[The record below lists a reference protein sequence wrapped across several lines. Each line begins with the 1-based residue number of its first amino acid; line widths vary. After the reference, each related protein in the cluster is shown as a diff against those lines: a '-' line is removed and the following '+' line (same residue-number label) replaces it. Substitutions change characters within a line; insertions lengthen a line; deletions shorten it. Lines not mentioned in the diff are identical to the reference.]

1 MIKCVIFDF
10 GDTLVN
16 TKRKTL
22 EAHMVEYARF
32 LNKHGFYFSS
42 DKVIVAHKAT
52 EKMWNSFD
60 EKSKQIRRLWEK
72 TFLKALGVNPTNK
85 LRSAME
91 KAYYYF
97 RIKNDKL
104 MPNTIKTLKKL
115 KEGGIRLCVVTNTK
129 TNANYVLAKRFK
141 LLPYFDYFLMSHKEG
156 TIKSELTIFKRLLKK
171 LNKERKNKIKPSEC
185 LMVGNN
191 LNEDTAASQIGMKTA
206 ILNKY
211 AYVNKKKVFFA
222 PDYYINDLSEIVSIV
237 AELTAGES
245 L

>member
-1 MIKCVIFDF
+1 MIKCIIFDF

-16 TKRKTL
+16 TKRKTI

-42 DKVIVAHKAT
+42 DKVIAAHKAT
-52 EKMWNSFD
+52 EKTWSSFD

-85 LRSAME
+85 LCFAME

-115 KEGGIRLCVVTNTK
+115 KKQGIRLCVVTNTK
-129 TNANYVLAKRFK
+129 TNTNYVLAKEFK
-141 LLPYFDYFLMSHKEG
+141 ILQYFDYFLRSHKEG
-156 TIKSELTIFKRLLKK
+156 TIKSELKIFHLLLEK
-171 LNKERKNKIKPSEC
+171 LNKNRKNKILPSEC

-191 LNEDTAASQIGMKTA
+191 LNEDTAASQIGMKTV
-206 ILNKY
+206 ILKKY
-211 AYVNKKKVFFA
+211 IYVNKTKAFFE
-222 PDYYINDLSEIVSIV
+222 PDYYIDDLIEIVNIV

-245 L
+245 